1 MSAEEVADQ
10 LRGIILAFRVSDL
23 RALLNFAGRNA
34 AGSKVELQALAL
46 SLGNNTLGGGGWS
59 GAGLRH

>member
-34 AGSKVELQALAL
+34 AGSKAEL
-46 SLGNNTLGGGGWS
+46 
-59 GAGLRH
+59 H